1 MGEKFV
7 FRLPKE
13 IYFGFDEGKR
23 VGELAK
29 RLGQRALLVTGRSF
43 TKRYGILDEVLQ
55 ALAASSIEVVVF
67 EGVEP
72 EPSLE
77 TVDKG
82 VRLAL
87 QEGCDLVVSLGGG
100 SVLDCGKAIAGVCGN
115 GESVVPF
122 FEGEALPRPGIPWVA
137 MPTTAGTGSEMT
149 NNAVLTDYRRNLK
162 KSFRSPFLLAALVVI
177 DPLYT
182 RFMDPYLTA
191 TSGIDALVQAI
202 EAYVSPRGNPITDFL
217 ALEAVE
223 ILWKYL
229 PLAYDEGD
237 DLEYRKE
244 MALGS
249 LTSAMAF
256 ANASSGPVHGL
267 AHMIGPDFGI
277 THGEAC
283 GLLLPAVL
291 RFNKEVLHERYLR
304 LAERTG
310 IGGVAE
316 WIEAF
321 EALLRRIQLRT
332 RLREFGVS
340 REALASIVRT
350 ERIGANI
357 RENPRPMNELDL
369 YHILEDVW

>member
-1 MGEKFV
+1 MGEKFL

-13 IYFGFDEGKR
+13 IYFGFGEGKR

-29 RLGQRALLVTGRSF
+29 RLGQKALLVTGRSF
-43 TKRYGILDEVLQ
+43 TKKYGILDEVLQ
-55 ALAASSIEVVVF
+55 AFAASSIEVVVF

-122 FEGEALPRPGIPWVA
+122 FEGETLPHPGIPWVA

-149 NNAVLTDYRRNLK
+149 SNAVLTDYRRNLK
-162 KSFRSPFLLAALVVI
+162 KSFRSPFLLATLVVI

-223 ILWKYL
+223 TLWKYL

-237 DLEYRKE
+237 NLEYRKE

-249 LTSAMAF
+249 LISAMAF

-283 GLLLPAVL
+283 GLLLPAVF

-310 IGGVAE
+310 IGGVTE

-321 EALLRRIQLRT
+321 EALLRRIKLRT
-332 RLREFGVS
+332 RLREFGVPK
-340 REALASIVRT
+340 EALTSVVRT